1 MSREPYI
8 IRSIEQRDRIRDL
21 VAGLDVSKPWSVTV
35 EPFKKKRRTNS
46 QGALYFKWV
55 SIIALETGNSQD
67 DVHAALKAKFCPHR
81 TVTLGNDERHVRTTT
96 KLSTVEMSAFMD
108 ACYAFGTSEL
118 GLLLPVPEEL
128 GRDAA

>member
-35 EPFKKKRRTNS
+35 EPFKKKRTNS

-55 SIIALETGNSQD
+55 SIIARETGNSQD
-67 DVHAALKAKFCPHR
+67 DVHEALKAKFCPPR
-81 TVTLGNDERHVRTTT
+81 TVTLGDDERHVRTTT